1 MSATRR
7 ARATREA
14 TPTTANVVCSRRV
27 KPVSGWT
34 ALTATV
40 ETYPDGVRI
49 LVTNDDGIAS
59 RGLLELAA
67 ALGSAGDVT
76 VVAPATNMTAAS
88 RSITLR
94 EEVLVDE
101 LDLPDGSVGFAVA
114 GTPTDCVRFAML
126 GLAGEPP
133 ELVVSG
139 INLGANLGDDVGYSG
154 TVAAAVEGLFAGLPA
169 IAVSQR
175 SLPGTREWDAEG
187 RSFDYR
193 AVASFTARLVEH
205 ITQHGLPQGTLLNV
219 NAPGLTPDQLNGVRV
234 TRLGRR
240 IYRTTLELVSRQSGR
255 RQYRL
260 YDDDPS
266 YHREDGTDFTA
277 IADGCISVTPLH
289 YDLTAHDAIETLTG
303 WDLAS
308 MLVRP
313 A

>member
-1 MSATRR
+1 MEASATV
-7 ARATREA
+7 AK
-14 TPTTANVVCSRRV
+14 VSSSRRV
-27 KPVSGWT
+27 KPVEGWT
-34 ALTATV
+34 ALAATV
-40 ETYPDGVRI
+40 ETYPEGVRI

-67 ALGSAGDVT
+67 ALGSAGEVT

-101 LDLPDGSVGFAVA
+101 VDLPDGSVGFAVA

-126 GLAGEPP
+126 GLAGEAP

-139 INLGANLGDDVGYSG
+139 INQGANLGDDVGYSG

-175 SLPGTREWDAEG
+175 SLPGTREWDLEG
-187 RSFDYR
+187 RTFDYR
-193 AVASFTARLVEH
+193 SVATFTARLVEH
-205 ITQHGLPQGTLLNV
+205 VAAEGLPPGTLLNV
-219 NAPGLTPDQLNGVRV
+219 NAPGLPPDQLNGVRV
-234 TRLGRR
+234 TRLGQR
-240 IYRTTLELVSRQSGR
+240 IYRTTLELVSRDSGR

-260 YDDDPS
+260 WDDDPS
-266 YHREDGTDFTA
+266 YHREEGTDFTA
-277 IADGCISVTPLH
+277 IAEGCISVTPLH
-289 YDLTAHDAIETLTG
+289 YDLTAHAAIDTLAG

-308 MLVRP
+308 MLARP

>member
-1 MSATRR
+1 MATSE
-7 ARATREA
+7 AAATA
-14 TPTTANVVCSRRV
+14 AKVISSRRV
-27 KPVSGWT
+27 KPVSRWT
-34 ALTATV
+34 ALAATG

-67 ALGSAGDVT
+67 ALAAAGEVI

-101 LDLPDGSVGFAVA
+101 VERPDGGSGFAVA

-126 GLAGEPP
+126 GLAGDPP
-133 ELVVSG
+133 DVVVAG
-139 INLGANLGDDVGYSG
+139 INQGANLGDDVGYSG
-154 TVAAAVEGLFAGLPA
+154 TVAAAVEGLFGGLPA

-175 SLPGTREWDAEG
+175 SLPGTREWDAQA

-193 AVASFTARLVEH
+193 AAAAFTARLVQRIAAE
-205 ITQHGLPQGTLLNV
+205 GLPPGTLLNV
-219 NAPGLTPDQLNGVRV
+219 NAPAVPPNQLNGVRV

-240 IYRTTLELVSRQSGR
+240 IYRTTLELVSRASGR

-277 IADGCISVTPLH
+277 IADGCICLTPLH
-289 YDLTAHDAIETLTG
+289 YDLTAHDAIDTLTR
-303 WDLAS
+303 WDLGSLLGPRSA
-308 MLVRP
+308 
-313 A
+313 

>member
-1 MSATRR
+1 
-7 ARATREA
+7 
-14 TPTTANVVCSRRV
+14 V

-34 ALTATV
+34 ALAATA
-40 ETYPDGVRI
+40 ETYPEGVRI

-67 ALGSAGDVT
+67 ALTAAGDVT

-88 RSITLR
+88 RSITLQ

-101 LDLPDGSVGFAVA
+101 VDLPDGSVGFAVA

-139 INLGANLGDDVGYSG
+139 INQGANLGDDVGYSG
-154 TVAAAVEGLFAGLPA
+154 TVAAAVEGLFAGVPA

-175 SLPGTREWDAEG
+175 SLPGTREWDVDG
-187 RSFDYR
+187 RTFDYR
-193 AVASFTARLVEH
+193 AVAGFTAQLVGH
-205 ITQHGLPQGTLLNV
+205 ISRHGLPKGTLLNV
-219 NAPGLTPDQLNGVRV
+219 NAPGLPPDQLNGVRA
-234 TRLGRR
+234 TRLGQR
-240 IYRTTLELVSRQSGR
+240 IYRTTLELVSRESGR

-260 YDDDPS
+260 WDDDPS
-266 YHREDGTDFTA
+266 YHHEDGTDFTA

-289 YDLTAHDAIETLTG
+289 YDLTAHAAIETLTG

-308 MLVRP
+308 MLAGP

>member
-1 MSATRR
+1 M
-7 ARATREA
+7 
-14 TPTTANVVCSRRV
+14 

-40 ETYPDGVRI
+40 ETYPDDVRI

-193 AVASFTARLVEH
+193 AVATFTARLAQH
-205 ITQHGLPQGTLLNV
+205 ITRHGLPQGTLLNV

-234 TRLGRR
+234 TRLGQR

-308 MLVRP
+308 MLVDP